1 MGRPYRNE
9 SDQGEVSAEPG
20 IGQSRTLAEP
30 GQVQHGRRVAR
41 SRRRRFA
48 AAAAGLTILALGWL
62 WWIGSH
68 RRSLLEHWDEAARG
82 RAYLAQRRPD
92 LALQAVM
99 TIRDE
104 APGAG
109 EAMTVAGLALLQLR
123 QYNGARLALERA
135 LKLQPNQYDAAV
147 TLADLH
153 LGFGNGKRGLELL
166 ELATRLR
173 PREFSVW
180 LNMGKL
186 LSDRGDVSRAVRV
199 YEKAVGLDPSHREAL
214 IGLIGAE
221 LKSSRPQRAGPWVAK
236 SLEMYPDDP
245 VFLGLAAR
253 GVPGESTR

>member
-1 MGRPYRNE
+1 M
-9 SDQGEVSAEPG
+9 
-20 IGQSRTLAEP
+20 
-30 GQVQHGRRVAR
+30 
-41 SRRRRFA
+41 
-48 AAAAGLTILALGWL
+48 
-62 WWIGSH
+62 
-68 RRSLLEHWDEAARG
+68 
-82 RAYLAQRRPD
+82 
-92 LALQAVM
+92 
-99 TIRDE
+99 
-104 APGAG
+104 
-109 EAMTVAGLALLQLR
+109 
-123 QYNGARLALERA
+123 
-135 LKLQPNQYDAAV
+135 

-245 VFLGLAAR
+245 VFLGLACAR
-253 GVPGESTR
+253 RTGRIDSMRRFHSRTGRWPATRETSKRCWRVHWLGLPCRNSIKPCPTRNGPRNANPTPWTRSTCC